1 MAAAGE
7 ESAGLLLLQ
16 TDDGPLL
23 VLMLM
28 LLLLPGRPPPACMCV
43 NNLRVVMC
51 KRVWVDRSVEQ
62 SVDGFWKPCGA
73 RRLITATHTHAWL
86 HMQAL
91 PGKARRARLLLVAD

>member
-16 TDDGPLL
+16 TDGGPLL
-23 VLMLM
+23 VPVLM

-73 RRLITATHTHAWL
+73 RRLITATHTHTL
-86 HMQAL
+86 GCICKHS
-91 PGKARRARLLLVAD
+91 PARPAARGFC